1 MIQQGPYSVDKYIEE
16 IKELKQKKQ
25 YYSKKVDMHLAILKY
40 IIGLIVFVTLI
51 TILLKPFLLLTYIN
65 YKTIIGFFLFIF
77 IYYLVFILRNDLK
90 YDKYYEKIWE
100 YKSKFEEKST
110 KVPLKN
116 IINSIE
122 VTGNKVVFPP
132 LNTLNNTYYYNS
144 CLSYNY
150 GNTNKRMIFM
160 LIGNHLWE
168 KYELFAEDC
177 TSYPI
182 DYSEYKLLLSKSKK
196 R

>member
-1 MIQQGPYSVDKYIEE
+1 
-16 IKELKQKKQ
+16 
-25 YYSKKVDMHLAILKY
+25 MHLAILKY
-40 IIGLIVFVTLI
+40 SIGIIVFVVLTC
-51 TILLKPFLLLTYIN
+51 ILLMPFLLLTYIN

-90 YDKYYEKIWE
+90 YDKYYAKIWE

-116 IINSIE
+116 IINHIE
-122 VTGNKVVFPP
+122 VTGNKVVLPP
-132 LNTLNNTYYYNS
+132 LNEIENTYYYDS

-168 KYELFAEDC
+168 NMNSLQKIVLV
-177 TSYPI
+177 I
-182 DYSEYKLLLSKSKK
+182 LLIILNINCNYQNLKRGEFNNDKK
-196 R
+196 RTLSFY